1 MAVVLIGLAAALV
14 VGFVGQATSEAFDE
28 AGAAFSADSP
38 APSPDI
44 DPPANVFSELL
55 SLVGGLDGPGKSLI
69 AKAEEAER
77 SYLEGDVDGARSKL
91 EVLSSEVDAQDGK
104 KLTAEEA
111 DMIRAAVGRL
121 VDNLGPG

>member
-1 MAVVLIGLAAALV
+1 
-14 VGFVGQATSEAFDE
+14 
-28 AGAAFSADSP
+28 
-38 APSPDI
+38 
-44 DPPANVFSELL
+44 
-55 SLVGGLDGPGKSLI
+55 VGGAP
-69 AKAEEAER
+69 
-77 SYLEGDVDGARSKL
+77 SKL